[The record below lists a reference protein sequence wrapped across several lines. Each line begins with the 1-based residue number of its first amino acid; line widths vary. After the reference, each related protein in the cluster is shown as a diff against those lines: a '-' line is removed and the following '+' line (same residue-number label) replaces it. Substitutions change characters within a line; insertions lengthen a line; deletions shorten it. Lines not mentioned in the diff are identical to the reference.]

1 MKYFEKHP
9 LPLVITGVI
18 GVSLSAI
25 FVRYSQAPALITAAY
40 RLIWTVLIMTPAVLA
55 NKKVIGEIKNMKGR
69 ALLLCAVSGIFL
81 AFHFSLWFES
91 LNLTSVASSTAI
103 VCTEVI
109 WVALG
114 YCIFMKG
121 QLVTKAKISIAITV
135 AGSIVIAMADGSAG
149 GNSLYGDFLALLSAL
164 FFNGVHAHRQADK
177 KEFEYH
183 GIYFYSVFFLRSLTV
198 YNDSCFEYLL
208 YRLRLVRNH
217 RRAATVRFFN
227 AAGAQYIQL
236 GYKILFSVIYCRN
249 QALSACNRRSVCI
262 YTVFGN
268 SISTCYHRKHNNHS
282 WSCNIFKNRIGII
295 QYGMCIK

>member
-9 LPLVITGVI
+9 LPIVITGVI

-69 ALLLCAVSGIFL
+69 ALLLCAASGIFL

-164 FFNGVHAHRQADK
+164 F
-177 KEFEYH
+177 
-183 GIYFYSVFFLRSLTV
+183 STV
-198 YNDSCFEYLL
+198 YTLIGKQVRKNLSTTAYTFIVYFFCAVSLCIMIPVSNISFTGYGWSAIIVGLL
-208 YRLRLVRNH
+208 LCVFSTLLGHSIFNWAIKYYSPSFI
-217 RRAATVRFFN
+217 AAIKLCQPAI
-227 AAGAQYIQL
+227 AAVFAF
-236 GYKILFSVIYCRN
+236 ILFSEIPSLHVIIGSIITIAGVVIY
-249 QALSACNRRSVCI
+249 SKTESE
-262 YTVFGN
+262 
-268 SISTCYHRKHNNHS
+268 
-282 WSCNIFKNRIGII
+282 
-295 QYGMCIK
+295 